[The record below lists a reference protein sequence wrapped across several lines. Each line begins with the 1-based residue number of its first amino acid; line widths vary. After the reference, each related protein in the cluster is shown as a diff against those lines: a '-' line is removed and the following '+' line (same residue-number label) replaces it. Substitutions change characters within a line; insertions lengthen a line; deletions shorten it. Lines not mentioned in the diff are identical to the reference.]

1 MAVPVVVVVALCLL
15 PGSSVYRSLTG
26 VGGERRRP
34 LVCLG
39 AVKPFVY
46 TDGTRVPWRR
56 LAARSLSI
64 PLPPPSPDADGVVAL
79 GGLGC
84 AVPLG
89 FDDGC
94 RGVGSLRVA
103 FRPHPDA
110 GGIVW
115 SLPCTSIRL
124 QSIIGN

>member
-64 PLPPPSPDADGVVAL
+64 PLPR
-79 GGLGC
+79 C
-84 AVPLG
+84 RW
-89 FDDGC
+89 C
-94 RGVGSLRVA
+94 RGVGWSRLRGSV
-103 FRPHPDA
+103 
-110 GGIVW
+110 
-115 SLPCTSIRL
+115 RL
-124 QSIIGN
+124 